1 MTAFHPLDK
10 DIVLQLK
17 DVSFAY
23 NNYAVFDEISF
34 HVHQGE
40 FVALSGANGTGKT
53 TILKLILGLEC
64 PTAGSLSLLGNDPR
78 KVRDRVGYVPQ
89 LSGFDKSFPISVKDV
104 VKMGRL
110 RPLSRR
116 YTEEDRQAVED
127 AIDQV
132 DIADLC
138 HRSYTALSG
147 GQRRRVLVA
156 RALAAKPALL
166 ILDEPTA
173 NMDVE
178 SEDRLYNTLESLKN
192 NTTILIVTHDTG
204 FVSSLTDRVLCL
216 EKQNHA
222 GKCNIVQHRTE
233 TKRSESYDLYSPQ
246 KSSLILHGTSIP
258 SDDCYDEGEG
268 KNE

>member
-1 MTAFHPLDK
+1 MSAFHPLDK
-10 DIVLQLK
+10 DIVLHFK

-23 NNYAVFDEISF
+23 NTHKVFDEISF

-64 PTAGSLSLLGNDPR
+64 PSAGSVSLLGNDPR
-78 KVRDRVGYVPQ
+78 KVRDKVGYVPQ
-89 LSGFDKSFPISVKDV
+89 LAGFDRSFPISVKDV

-116 YTEEDRQAVED
+116 YTAEDQQAVED
-127 AIDQV
+127 AIHQV
-132 DIADLC
+132 DIADLAN
-138 HRSYTALSG
+138 RSYTALSG

-156 RALAAKPALL
+156 RALASKPSFL

-178 SEDRLYNTLESLKN
+178 SEDRLYKTLDGLKK

-216 EKQNHA
+216 EKQNSF
-222 GKCNIVQHRTE
+222 GKCSIVQHKTAP
-233 TKRSESYDLYSPQ
+233 KRSEAYDLYNYQ
-246 KSSLILHGTSIP
+246 ESSLILHGTSIP
-258 SDDCYDEGEG
+258 SDDCYDEE
-268 KNE
+268 KHD